1 MDLGE
6 LVKMNMGLVM
16 NFYDILEVG
25 WYINNYINKYMLG
38 DYGVIYDWGEKWY
51 RFDRLIKGGR

>member
-1 MDLGE
+1 MDLRE

-38 DYGVIYDWGEKWY
+38 DWGVIYDWGEKRY

>member
-1 MDLGE
+1 
-6 LVKMNMGLVM
+6 MGLVM

-38 DYGVIYDWGEKWY
+38 DCGVIYDWGEKWY